1 MADWFQEK
9 PDGLYLRIRVQPKAS
24 RDGVAGLQE
33 DALKIRLTAPPVE
46 GAANKACLK
55 FLGKLLGV
63 APSLLDITT
72 GQTGRSKIVRLDCPA
87 ADPRRAALVA
97 RLRDIPDAR

>member
-1 MADWFQEK
+1 MTDWFQEK
-9 PDGLYLRIRVQPKAS
+9 PDALYLRIRVQPKSS
-24 RDGVAGLQE
+24 RDGVTGLQE
-33 DALKIRLTAPPVE
+33 NALKIRLTAPPVD

-72 GQTGRSKIVRLDCPA
+72 GQTGRSKTVRLDCPVG
-87 ADPRRAALVA
+87 DPRRAALIA
-97 RLRDIPDAR
+97 RLLEIAGSR